1 MLVSNAVR
9 TFLKL
14 EGVSEESC
22 AVLTSALQAVEG
34 VIDVEVS
41 IEDAIAS
48 VLYDVR
54 VDVPRLVAAVKQ
66 AGYDARPL

>member
-1 MLVSNAVR
+1 VLVSNAVR

-14 EGVSEESC
+14 EGVNEEGC
-22 AVLTSALQAVEG
+22 AVLTRALQAVEG
-34 VIDVEVS
+34 VVDVEVS
-41 IEDAIAS
+41 IEDGIAS

-54 VDVPRLVAAVKQ
+54 VDVPRLVAVVKQ

>member
-1 MLVSNAVR
+1 
-9 TFLKL
+9 
-14 EGVSEESC
+14 
-22 AVLTSALQAVEG
+22 VEG

-66 AGYDARPL
+66 AGYDARAI

>member
-14 EGVSEESC
+14 EGVGEEGC
-22 AVLTSALQAVEG
+22 PVLTRALQAVEG

-41 IEDAIAS
+41 IEDGIAS

-54 VDVPRLVAAVKQ
+54 VDVPRLVAVVKQ